1 MRVLVTG
8 HLGYIGTVLTP
19 MLLERGHHVTGLDS
33 DLYHP
38 CTFGREE
45 IIAPV
50 PLIRKDIRDVSR
62 DDVEG
67 FDAVLHLAGLS
78 NDPLGDLNPELTFEI
93 NHLASVRLAKL
104 CKEANVS
111 RFVFSSSCSN
121 YGAAGEALLDETA
134 DFHPVTPYAQ
144 SKLFT
149 ERDLSQL
156 ADEQWSPTFLRNATA
171 YGFSPRIRF
180 DLVVNNLTAWAFT
193 TGKVHLKSDGTAWRP
208 LVHVRDIAR
217 AFLAVVEAR
226 REAVHNQ
233 AFNICESRENYRIR
247 DVATLVGEVVPGSEI
262 EFGEGAGTDTR
273 NYRVSGDRFAA
284 AFPEFRPQMT
294 VPQGIEELYQKYQEI
309 GVLLDEFE
317 GPRYKRVAFIQQQQ
331 AAGQLG
337 SDLRRCL
344 PVSLTQGNELYQSQQ
359 STVTSQS

>member
-19 MLLERGHHVTGLDS
+19 MLLERGHQVTGFDS
-33 DLYHP
+33 DLYQP
-38 CTFGREE
+38 CTFGPDDAIE
-45 IIAPV
+45 PV
-50 PLIRKDIRDVSR
+50 PSIHKDVRDVSR
-62 DDVEG
+62 EDVEG

-78 NDPLGDLNPELTFEI
+78 NDPLGDLNPELTFDI
-93 NHLASVRLAKL
+93 NHLASVRLARL

-121 YGAAGEALLDETA
+121 YGAAGETLLDETA
-134 DFHPVTPYAQ
+134 GFHPVTPYAQ

-156 ADEQWSPTFLRNATA
+156 ADDQWSPTFLRNATA

-193 TGKVHLKSDGTAWRP
+193 TGKVFLKSDGTAWRP

-217 AFLAVVEAR
+217 AFIAVIEAP

-233 AFNICESRENYRIR
+233 AFNVCDRQENYRIR
-247 DVATLVGEVVPGSEI
+247 DVATLVGEAVTGSKI
-262 EFGEGAGTDTR
+262 EFGEGAGADTR

-294 VPQGIEELYQKYQEI
+294 VPQGIEELHQKYREI
-309 GVLLDEFE
+309 GVLLEEFE

-337 SDLRRCL
+337 TDLRQRF
-344 PVSLTQGNELYQSQQ
+344 PVSLSQGNELYPSQQ
-359 STVTSQS
+359 PTVTSQS